1 MKCKRDNYSRHLF
14 LRLLFTFSFAILT
27 FSTLLA
33 QRQSD
38 KITVTFKDIP
48 LTEALEKIQK
58 ASSYTFFYD
67 ANTIDL
73 NQRVS
78 LDAKSLE
85 VAVALGEM
93 LKNTGIWF
101 ELNNRQILL
110 APASWYSKATGEII
124 TVKGTVTEKETGE
137 RLSGVIVNI
146 KGEKT
151 YATTNDSG
159 VYEIRTPA
167 NRTLVFTFLGKVTIE
182 IPVLGRTSIPIMME
196 SDQVT
201 LEQVIVTG
209 YQTISADRATGSYGS
224 VTSSSI
230 SNKPLANLSS
240 ALEGQVAG
248 LVLDNE
254 GRLEI
259 RGISTFNAGKS
270 PLIVVDGFPV
280 EASLHDGELFQNK
293 DGVLEGINPNNI
305 QSITVLKD
313 AVAAS
318 IYGARAANGVIVVM
332 TNKGVQGETRVSY
345 KGTFSVNSQ
354 PRTKDLLIADVNDLI
369 DVQMELYNEL
379 PIYYMPSFY
388 PTINAP
394 YYQWMA
400 DNGQMSQTE
409 ASAEIEKLRGNN
421 FLKEVDDHLFRSQM
435 TNQHNLQISGGGDNH
450 LYNIAA
456 NLTNTREDFRN
467 AGNNKLTI
475 DMRNDWN
482 FSKRVS
488 LSVSMNV
495 NYSTYKSPILNPKYG
510 SDLLNFGEF
519 SRFTPYT
526 SFVDENGNPVSFP
539 GVVSFIQNQ
548 YSFVPGLKNMDYNL
562 IENLNKETY
571 NTQDFQ
577 TRLSGFLRVNIV
589 EGLIAEIGGNWQR
602 GNYVR
607 RQLYSEDSFYARK
620 WYNNGTSIINYT
632 DHVIPEGGILNEIR
646 NNNQTWTA
654 SAQLN
659 FNRDFSNGKH
669 KLSALA
675 GFEVRQMTY
684 DNNTLPTRVGYNS
697 TAGTFSPFDIKGWNA
712 GDYSGTL
719 VNFAAIVYDNFSPT
733 EGGISYMDNRFSS
746 YYGNASYKFNNKYIL
761 SGSVRLDLTNF
772 FGTDK
777 KYRYKPLWSVG
788 GTWMLSD
795 ESFFNVGFI
804 DKLHLRGSYGING
817 NIALNQGPFLI
828 IGPIDTNGG
837 LFSAYSNYT
846 GGIQYRILSP
856 PNDQLRW
863 EKTASTNAGLDI
875 SMFKNRVQMSL
886 DYYYKNST
894 DLLAPDNID
903 PTTGY
908 TSLTIN
914 TGRIVNKGVELSADI
929 EILRKTPLKWSLTH
943 VFSYNNNI
951 VKSYNVARPAAY
963 NYTYLEGIPVTGYSA
978 FGLWGPRFAKLDD
991 ECQAYAYNKDGEEVI
1006 MNNITA
1012 EDVVYLGQTRPKF
1025 DLALTNKFTF
1035 GDWDFSFLFVSKLG
1049 YKHRAD
1055 GFFGTNY
1062 SNRHIAERWKEPG
1075 DNTIYPKATYYGMTT
1090 GYMRYADVF
1099 VKSSNFLRLREVN
1112 LGYNLSPKFTQNIGI
1127 KSARLY
1133 VQGRN
1138 LFLVTAKETDT
1149 DPEVP
1154 YTGFSLPR
1162 ELHAGLQITF

>member
-1 MKCKRDNYSRHLF
+1 MKCNRDNYSRWIF
-14 LRLLFTFSFAILT
+14 LRLLFTLSFVILSFSALI
-27 FSTLLA
+27 A
-33 QRQSD
+33 QKQSE
-38 KITVTFKDIP
+38 KITVSFNNVP
-48 LTEALEKIQK
+48 LSEAIDKIQK
-58 ASSYTFFYD
+58 ASVYTFFYD

-73 NQRVS
+73 NKRVS
-78 LDAKSLE
+78 LDAKSLSIAE
-85 VAVALGEM
+85 AVGGM
-93 LKNTGIWF
+93 LKETGIVF
-101 ELNNRQILL
+101 ELINRQILL
-110 APASWYSKATGEII
+110 QPGSWISQVTGEVIK
-124 TVKGTVTEKETGE
+124 VKGIVTEKETGD
-137 RLSGVIVNI
+137 RLSGVVINVRDA
-146 KGEKT
+146 KT
-151 YATTNDSG
+151 FTTTNDSG
-159 VYEIRTPA
+159 VYEIRVPA
-167 NRTLVFTFLGKVTIE
+167 NGILVFTLMGKVTIE
-182 IPVLGRTSIPIMME
+182 IPVLGRTSIPVMME
-196 SDQVT
+196 SDEVA

-224 VTSSSI
+224 ITSASL

-280 EASLHDGELFQNK
+280 EASLHDGELFQYK

-332 TNKGVQGETRVSY
+332 TNKGVRGETKVSY
-345 KGTFSVNSQ
+345 KGTFSVNSK
-354 PRTKDLLIADVNDLI
+354 PKTKDLLIADVDDLI

-388 PTINAP
+388 PTMNAP
-394 YYQWMA
+394 YYKWMA
-400 DNGQMSQTE
+400 DNGQMSQAE

-435 TNQHNLQISGGGDNH
+435 TNQHNLQISGGGEKH

-482 FSKRVS
+482 FNKWISA
-488 LSVSMNV
+488 SVSMNV
-495 NYSTYKSPILNPKYG
+495 NYSGYKSPVLNPKYG
-510 SDLLNFGEF
+510 SDLFNFGEF

-526 SFVDENGNPVSFP
+526 SFVDDNGNPETIS
-539 GVVSFIQNQ
+539 GVVPFILNQ
-548 YSFVPGLKNMDYNL
+548 YSFVPGLKSMDYNL
-562 IENLNKETY
+562 IENLNEETY
-571 NTQDFQ
+571 TTQDFQ

-589 EGLIAEIGGNWQR
+589 DGLMVELGGSWQR

-607 RQLYSEDSFYARK
+607 RQLFTEDSYFARK
-620 WYNNGTSIINYT
+620 WYNNGTSLINYT
-632 DHVIPEGGILNEIR
+632 DHIIPEGGILNEIR

-654 SAQLN
+654 RAQLN
-659 FNRDFSNGKH
+659 YNRDFSNGKH
-669 KLSALA
+669 MISALA

-684 DNNTLPTRVGYNS
+684 DNNTLPTRLGYNS
-697 TAGTFSPFDIKGWNA
+697 TAGTFTPFDIKGWNA
-712 GDYSGTL
+712 GDYSGRL

-761 SGSVRLDLTNF
+761 SGSIRLDLTNF

-795 ESFFNVGFI
+795 EGFFNVDFI
-804 DKLHLRGSYGING
+804 DRLHLRASYGING

-828 IGPIDTNGG
+828 IGPIDTYGG
-837 LFSAYSNYT
+837 LISAYSNYT
-846 GGIQYRILSP
+846 GGVQYRILSP

-863 EKTASTNAGLDI
+863 EKTTSTNAGLDL
-875 SMFKNRVQMSL
+875 SLFKNRVQMSM

-914 TGRIVNKGVELSADI
+914 TGRIVNNGVEILATV
-929 EILRKTPLKWSLTH
+929 EILRDTPLKWSVTH
-943 VFSYNNNI
+943 VFSYNNN
-951 VKSYNVARPAAY
+951 VVRNYNVARPAAY
-963 NYTYLEGIPVTGYSA
+963 DYTYQEGIPVSGYSA

-991 ECQAYAYNKDGEEVI
+991 QSQAFAYNKDGEEVI

-1012 EDVVYLGQTRPKF
+1012 DDVVYLGQTRPKF
-1025 DLALTNKFTF
+1025 DLALTNKFSF
-1035 GDWDFSFLFVSKLG
+1035 GNWDFSFLFVSKLG
-1049 YKHRAD
+1049 HKHRAD
-1055 GFFGTNY
+1055 GFFGKNY
-1062 SNRHIAERWKEPG
+1062 TNRHIAERWKEAG
-1075 DNTIYPKATYYGMTT
+1075 DNTIYPKATYYGLTT

-1112 LGYNLSPKFTQNIGI
+1112 LGYNISRKLTQDIGI
-1127 KSARLY
+1127 KSARVY

-1154 YTGFSLPR
+1154 YTGFSLPK